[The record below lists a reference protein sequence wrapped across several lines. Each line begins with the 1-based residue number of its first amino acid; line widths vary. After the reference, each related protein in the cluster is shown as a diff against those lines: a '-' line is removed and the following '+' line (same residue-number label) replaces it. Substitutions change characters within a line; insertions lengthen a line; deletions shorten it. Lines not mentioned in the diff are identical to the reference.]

1 MNGCLLLTHKLIT
14 DIDRNVTNRRFVET
28 PWLWKNFYL
37 DDLLL

>member
-1 MNGCLLLTHKLIT
+1 MNGCLLLTRKLIT

-28 PWLWKNFYL
+28 PWLWKKFYL